1 MRHSNLSVKTQGLC
15 KTLSIY
21 VMRFRIL
28 RLILSKKTKPEAALG
43 LLLKKRQFEI
53 ASIKNIYRTRNW

>member
-1 MRHSNLSVKTQGLC
+1 
-15 KTLSIY
+15 
-21 VMRFRIL
+21 MRFRIL

-53 ASIKNIYRTRNW
+53 ASIKNIYRTLNW